1 MPSARTPLLSTW
13 LCCLAALLFT
23 PQAGAASPPAK
34 PVAAK
39 SAKPAQPALAAKGAP
54 KAPSARS
61 GLKNQAVSQALA
73 VRTVEAI
80 SAGQMDVAARVLVGD
95 ADCEFNQRVNVTPVE
110 GLPGYFNVTY
120 LRKQYRMLPRETSTG
135 AVRLEDPDAGI
146 VWLQIPAKS
155 MLMNTKIGQR
165 MIDACMHATQ
175 RAEQL
180 KVAAVGQGIGI
191 APAVAGPA
199 ASTAVVSPGVSSEV
213 GVAVLPVAGVA
224 VLPVAGVTV
233 LPVTGVAVLPVAGL
247 PAAGTPLAA
256 IPAGEAASAPAMS
269 AALPAPA
276 PTLSPASDVTVP
288 AAAAA
293 ATAVAATAAA
303 SAAAPAAAQPEP
315 APPPLAAASAP
326 GLPTP
331 AR

>member
-1 MPSARTPLLSTW
+1 MATLLM
-13 LCCLAALLFT
+13 A

-34 PVAAK
+34 PVATK
-39 SAKPAQPALAAKGAP
+39 SAKPAKGAP
-54 KAPSARS
+54 KAPSSRS
-61 GLKNQAVSQALA
+61 SLKNQAVSQALA

-80 SAGQMDVAARVLVGD
+80 SVGQMDVAARVLVGD
-95 ADCEFNQRVNVTPVE
+95 ADCEFNQSVNVTPVE
-110 GLPGYFNVTY
+110 GMPGYFNVTY

-191 APAVAGPA
+191 APAVGGLAA
-199 ASTAVVSPGVSSEV
+199 ASTSVVSPGVSSEV

-224 VLPVAGVTV
+224 VLLVAGVAVLPVAGITV
-233 LPVTGVAVLPVAGL
+233 LPVTGVAVLPLAGL
-247 PAAGTPLAA
+247 STAGTPLAA
-256 IPAGEAASAPAMS
+256 APAGESASAPAMP
-269 AALPAPA
+269 AALLAPALSPTPA
-276 PTLSPASDVTVP
+276 PTLAATLTPASDMTTP

-293 ATAVAATAAA
+293 IPAAPAA
-303 SAAAPAAAQPEP
+303 SAAAPVAAQPEP
-315 APPPLAAASAP
+315 AQPPQAAASAP
-326 GLPTP
+326 GLPAP